1 MPRRHGQSSFFIV
14 GEGVIAESS
23 AEARAAQLPTM
34 ASAAEETSRA
44 LRFSR
49 MFGKSAVP
57 APDPSKLKTLAEQ
70 MIGNS
75 ADSTIPAGFTYLGQ
89 FIDHDITANNQG
101 VISTTELSIE
111 ELIQERTP
119 SLDLDSLYGRGPR
132 QEADMYTNDGDG
144 QRTLFQIG
152 ATVDVLGQGD
162 PKAGQAP
169 LNDLPRKAGSAEA
182 IIGDERNDENLIVAQ
197 THLAFLKFHNKV
209 VQTMHSPAHGLIG
222 AELFEA
228 ARRKVTLHYQWI
240 VLHDFVQ
247 RIVDPAVLQAV
258 LALPKEERLYQVT
271 PGTEPTMPI
280 EFSVAAYRLG
290 HSMVRE
296 EYDYNRI
303 FPNGSASLPL
313 LFEFTGLSG
322 ELGVRIGAPG
332 ADGEHLPN
340 NWIIDWNRF
349 YDFDN
354 RPASNRAT
362 QIDTHLTDTLKNL
375 PGGIFFVGPEDAQQ
389 TFGSASLA
397 ARNLLRGR
405 LVTLPT
411 GQEVAAQLGIAPLA
425 ITFDD
430 PELKEF
436 ETQTPLWF
444 YLLKEAEVEGAGQR
458 LGPIGSRIVA
468 ETFVGLI
475 ENSRTSIFPLGSW
488 QPNLPS
494 RQPGEFSMADLLRFV
509 DDLNPL
515 GDEN

>member
-14 GEGVIAESS
+14 GEGMIAESS
-23 AEARAAQLPTM
+23 AEARAVNSPVVA
-34 ASAAEETSRA
+34 AAAEETSRA

-49 MFGKSAVP
+49 MFSKSALP
-57 APDPSKLKTLAEQ
+57 APDPNKLKKLAAQ

-119 SLDLDSLYGRGPR
+119 SLDLDSLYRRGPL
-132 QEADMYTNDGDG
+132 QEVEMYTIDGDG
-144 QRTLFQIG
+144 QRMLFQIG
-152 ATVDVLGQGD
+152 ATIDVLSPGD
-162 PKAGQAP
+162 PKAGQTP
-169 LNDLPRKAGSAEA
+169 LNDLPRKAGSDEA
-182 IIGDERNDENLIVAQ
+182 IIGDARNDENLIVAQ

-222 AELFEA
+222 PELFEA

-322 ELGVRIGAPG
+322 ALGVRIGAPG

-375 PGGIFFVGPEDAQQ
+375 PGGIVFVGPEDAQQ

-411 GQEVAAQLGIAPLA
+411 GQEVAAQLGIAPLP
-425 ITFDD
+425 ITFAD
-430 PELKEF
+430 PELKDF

-444 YLLKEAEVEGAGQR
+444 YLLKEAEVEGKGQH

-475 ENSRTSIFPLGSW
+475 ENSRISILPPDSW

-494 RQPGEFSMADLLRFV
+494 RQPGEFTMADLLRFV

>member
-1 MPRRHGQSSFFIV
+1 
-14 GEGVIAESS
+14 
-23 AEARAAQLPTM
+23 
-34 ASAAEETSRA
+34 
-44 LRFSR
+44 
-49 MFGKSAVP
+49 
-57 APDPSKLKTLAEQ
+57 
-70 MIGNS
+70 
-75 ADSTIPAGFTYLGQ
+75 
-89 FIDHDITANNQG
+89 
-101 VISTTELSIE
+101 
-111 ELIQERTP
+111 
-119 SLDLDSLYGRGPR
+119 
-132 QEADMYTNDGDG
+132 
-144 QRTLFQIG
+144 
-152 ATVDVLGQGD
+152 
-162 PKAGQAP
+162 
-169 LNDLPRKAGSAEA
+169 
-182 IIGDERNDENLIVAQ
+182 
-197 THLAFLKFHNKV
+197 
-209 VQTMHSPAHGLIG
+209 
-222 AELFEA
+222 
-228 ARRKVTLHYQWI
+228 
-240 VLHDFVQ
+240 
-247 RIVDPAVLQAV
+247 
-258 LALPKEERLYQVT
+258 
-271 PGTEPTMPI
+271 MPI

-290 HSMVRE
+290 HSMIRE
-296 EYDYNRI
+296 EYDYNRL
-303 FPNGSASLPL
+303 FPNGLATLEF
-313 LFEFTGLSG
+313 LFEFTGVSG
-322 ELGVRIGAPG
+322 QLGVKFGAP
-332 ADGEHLPN
+332 GEHLPN

-354 RPASNRAT
+354 HPASNRAL
-362 QIDTHLTDTLKNL
+362 QIDTHLTDTLKKL
-375 PGGIFFVGPEDAQQ
+375 PEGIVFVGPKDTQE

-405 LVTLPT
+405 LLTLPT